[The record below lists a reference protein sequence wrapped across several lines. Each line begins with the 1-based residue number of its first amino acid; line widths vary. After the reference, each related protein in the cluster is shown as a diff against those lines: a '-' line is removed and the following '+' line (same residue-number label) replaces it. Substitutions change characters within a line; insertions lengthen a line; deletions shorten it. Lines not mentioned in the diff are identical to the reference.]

1 MIDVS
6 NVPHHI
12 VIDEISEI
20 LSNQVRNEDKSFFR
34 MLVAQAL
41 CTIASTMR
49 AKVMTEHRGE
59 IPVNGYTIALSP
71 SGTGK
76 GASMTLLD
84 EVTKD
89 FRLTFTNYTMPL
101 ISEANLWKL
110 AMGKAARNGTEEQ
123 TEFDALNREYKDAG
137 AYTYSFDEATKAAIR
152 QVRHKLILANCGALN
167 LVVDEVGTNLSSVME
182 ALASYLELYDQGLL
196 KRSLTKNT
204 AENKRTEEL
213 EGKTPANAL
222 LFGTPT
228 KLLDGGKTED
238 DFYSLLETG
247 YARRCFF
254 AMGKPTLPER
264 LTPKEQYDRLRDPA
278 AKVLLQKW
286 ANHFASLADPTK
298 ADWLIDV
305 PADVGVELMA
315 YQMDCEDQAQ
325 KISDHEPIR
334 KHELAHRY
342 YKAIKLA
349 GALAFIEEAMV
360 MDMNHLH
367 CAIKLVEESGQAF
380 QSILRRERAYAKLAR
395 YLASANTE
403 LTHADLMETLPFY
416 KGGPTAQNN
425 LMTMA
430 TAWGYKNHIIIKK
443 RYVDNVELFMG
454 ETLKEVSLDAMTL
467 AYSDDYAYNYEAVE
481 VPFSDLHQLTQA
493 PDLNWTT
500 HAFKKGHRL
509 GENAIPGFNM
519 IVLDID
525 GTARLDT
532 VHELMKDYVFM
543 THTTKRHGLDGTD
556 RFRLILPMNYELKL
570 DKEDY
575 KAFMTNVMA
584 WLPFEADHD
593 AGTDQVRKWLTNPN
607 GVYHYN
613 TDGQLFDVL
622 PFVPQTSRNEQH
634 NKDMKALG
642 SLDNL
647 ERWFAQRFTEG
658 NRNQLMIKFA
668 LALADTGMSYPEVE
682 EKVLSFNKK
691 LSNGLSKDELQRT
704 VLLTTA
710 RRYQSSP

>member
-76 GASMTLLD
+76 GASMALLD